1 MTLAAKAA
9 LGWLLLF
16 VVMFANGAIRV
27 VILQPQLGEDRARQ
41 VASLS
46 GVALVL
52 IVSRLFVRS
61 APEASSSQLSWVGA
75 AWLACT
81 VAFEL
86 VFGHFVSGLSW
97 RALLA
102 DYDIMRAPLV
112 AHPGERILGSLVLGR
127 SQAQAVK

>member
-52 IVSRLFVRS
+52 RHHAR
-61 APEASSSQLSWVGA
+61 P
-75 AWLACT
+75 
-81 VAFEL
+81 
-86 VFGHFVSGLSW
+86 
-97 RALLA
+97 
-102 DYDIMRAPLV
+102 PLV
-112 AHPGERILGSLVLGR
+112 AHPGERILGSVVLGR

>member
-27 VILQPQLGEDRARQ
+27 VILQPQLGENRARQ
-41 VASLS
+41 VA
-46 GVALVL
+46 
-52 IVSRLFVRS
+52 
-61 APEASSSQLSWVGA
+61 
-75 AWLACT
+75 

-97 RALLA
+97 SALLA
-102 DYDIMRAPLV
+102 DYDIMRGRLWSLILV
-112 AHPGERILGSLVLGR
+112 SVSLGPWFWGAVRRSL
-127 SQAQAVK
+127 